1 MQFHYGGRA
10 VEPKEKGGMARFI
23 IKYVFV
29 LYFQRHYIKEEGMR
43 RTGMGKLRTV
53 YKIPSWET
61 SREKI
66 IRAKYAL
73 I

>member
-1 MQFHYGGRA
+1 
-10 VEPKEKGGMARFI
+10 
-23 IKYVFV
+23 
-29 LYFQRHYIKEEGMR
+29 
-43 RTGMGKLRTV
+43 MGKLRTV

-73 I
+73 IWESY